1 MFRSSCNAATLAAV
15 GMFNGPRFNGGNRR
29 GSKLFLTCV
38 FFLSSA
44 LGIMGAYAAVLT
56 LGLRCSLTVS
66 IMGAGAATLVVELLV
81 PRLMVMLSRVPR
93 LDFFLAKKYASAS
106 LSFGDSN
113 ALGIAGTGGTSSSSP
128 EGNEP

>member
-1 MFRSSCNAATLAAV
+1 ML
-15 GMFNGPRFNGGNRR
+15 NGPRFSGGNRR
-29 GSKLFLTCV
+29 GSKLFFICV
-38 FFLSSA
+38 FFFSSA
-44 LGIMGAYAAVLT
+44 LGIVGAYAVVVLT
-56 LGLRCSLTVS
+56 LGLRCSLTVPTA
-66 IMGAGAATLVVELLV
+66 GAGAADTLVVESLV

-93 LDFFLAKKYASAS
+93 LDFFLAKKYVSTGG